1 MPKLLYEVITRRFI
15 FDGSKIAALQDKI
28 GNQATCFE
36 AAEIDGFPALNT
48 VNLRNKMNLRIP
60 RQRIG
65 NIHTCKS
72 VNMINDDYVTKGS
85 ANAGILS
92 CIGKIMEVDVKT
104 AIFFITIWCRLT
116 FHKADF
122 GWGNPIWLMTTLK
135 FEKGAVL
142 LDVHMRRRWN
152 RSMGDFA
159 QGRHDHFPLTS

>member
-28 GNQATCFE
+28 GNQATCTAVM
-36 AAEIDGFPALNT
+36 AAQREIDGFPALNT

-92 CIGKIMEVDVKT
+92 CIGKIMEADVKT
-104 AIFFITIWCRLT
+104 VELT